1 MGTFTAQNV
10 LDENDYST
18 DDISLA
24 NVEREVNN
32 AIHYV
37 ELETGLALSDMAT
50 QTVTLTDA
58 QEVVVKLLAGLLIQ
72 ARKDEGTVTTTGGVN
87 IQSVLN
93 SPRYALKNKLVNMG
107 INRLRGRSFERT

>member
-58 QEVVVKLLAGLLIQ
+58 QDVVVKTLAGLLIQ
-72 ARKDEGTVTTTGGVN
+72 ARKDQGVSTVVGGINV
-87 IQSVLN
+87 QSVL
-93 SPRYALKNKLVNMG
+93 STPRYALKSKIVYMG